1 MNPNTANPNTANPNT
16 ANPNTANP
24 NTANWSQLLYHDHTP
39 FFTGTLEAKQGEK
52 VMVRLRTPKDAP
64 ITEARLVILDV
75 GDLRHFV
82 MTPVT
87 TSLSDWQFFEVEM
100 PLVNPTT
107 RYVFMAQ
114 TQNDSVILSTRGAR
128 RFMPPFRDW
137 FQYATNRKNATWLE
151 DRVFYQIFPDRFKD
165 AEPNISVKNDEY
177 NYEGIRLDAA
187 GELEFYDRNV
197 VKRNWDELPSRAT
210 NVLEHFGGDLQ
221 GITEELAYIEDL
233 GANAIYLNPIF
244 TSPSNHRYDTENFL
258 EVDPHLGGEPA
269 LRNLLDVAH
278 AKGMKV
284 ILDGVFNH
292 TGNRLEEFQ
301 KALAGGTEQELYT
314 FGPQFGKTGYAAFFG
329 VRSLPKID
337 YSSPKAFEVFLEG
350 PESPVRK
357 WIRFGADGWRLDVA
371 QSMGND
377 ATDVGNLEVHRR
389 LRDAVRLENTDAY
402 VFGERFLDAEMGLQG
417 HDHIRNL
424 LQGGEDGVMNYQG
437 FASPIADW
445 LSGERVW
452 GNTVT
457 IPSEEVAEIM
467 WETYRVLP
475 EASRRAQYNLFGS
488 HDIVRPLTRFGGS
501 IPKLE
506 AAFTMLF
513 AYPGVP
519 SIYYGDEIAMEGGSD
534 PLNRAPMIWDRSR
547 WNHGVRELVQALAK
561 TRKQSK
567 ALKAGSLI
575 WLYAV
580 GEVLAF
586 ARAYTDD
593 AGTLEVVICLASRSD
608 ETQTI
613 TLDLRLVG
621 LLEGSWTE
629 LRSNEKFVATDGML
643 EVRFTGSSLLLQR

>member
-1 MNPNTANPNTANPNT
+1 MNWNY
-16 ANPNTANP
+16 
-24 NTANWSQLLYHDHTP
+24 LYHDHTP
-39 FFTGTLEAKQGEK
+39 FFTGTLEAKHGED
-52 VMVRLRTPKDAP
+52 VTVRLRAPKDAP
-64 ITEARLVILDV
+64 ITGAKLIILDV
-75 GDLRHFV
+75 GDLRNFV
-82 MTPVT
+82 MKPLRTG
-87 TSLSDWQFFEVEM
+87 SSNWQFFNVDM

-107 RYVFMAQ
+107 RYVFMVQ
-114 TQNDSVILSTRGAR
+114 TKDDSVILSTRGAR

-137 FQYATNRKNATWLE
+137 FQYASGRQNASWLE

-165 AEPNISVKNDEY
+165 AEPNISVKDGEY
-177 NYEGIRLDAA
+177 TYEGIRVDAS
-187 GELEFYDRNV
+187 GEFEFYDRDV
-197 VKRNWDELPSRAT
+197 VKRNWDELPTRET
-210 NVLEHFGGDLQ
+210 NVLEHFGGDLL
-221 GITEELAYIEDL
+221 GITEELGYIEDL

-269 LRNLLDVAH
+269 LRNLLDAAH
-278 AKGMKV
+278 ARGMKV

-292 TGNRLEEFQ
+292 TGNRLEAFQ

-357 WIRFGADGWRLDVA
+357 WIRFGVDGWRLDVA
-371 QSMGND
+371 QSMGNN

-389 LRDAVRLENTDAY
+389 LRDAVRLENADTY
-402 VFGERFLDAEMGLQG
+402 VFGERFLDAEVGLQG
-417 HDHIRNL
+417 HDHVRNVP
-424 LQGGEDGVMNYQG
+424 QGGEDGVMNYQG
-437 FASPIADW
+437 FCSPITDW
-445 LSGERVW
+445 FSGVRVW
-452 GNTVT
+452 NNAVNIT
-457 IPSEEVAEIM
+457 SEEVREIM

-488 HDIVRPLTRFGGS
+488 HDIARPLTRFGGS
-501 IPKLE
+501 IAKLE

-519 SIYYGDEIAMEGGSD
+519 NIYYGDEIGMEGGTD

-575 WLYAV
+575 WLHAA
-580 GEVLAF
+580 GDTLAF
-586 ARAYTDD
+586 ARAFTDD
-593 AGTLEVVICLASRSD
+593 AGTLEVVICLASRSN
-608 ETQTI
+608 EAQTV
-613 TLDLRLVG
+613 TLDLRLAG
-621 LLEGSWTE
+621 LLKGSWTA
-629 LRSNEKFVATDGML
+629 LRSQEKFVATDGML
-643 EVRFTGSSLLLQR
+643 EVVFTGSGLLL

>member
-1 MNPNTANPNTANPNT
+1 MNS
-16 ANPNTANP
+16 
-24 NTANWSQLLYHDHTP
+24 NTANWKYLHHDHTP
-39 FFTGTLEAKQGEK
+39 FFTSTLEAKHGEK
-52 VMVRLRTPKDAP
+52 VMVRLRAPKDAP
-64 ITEARLVILDV
+64 ITEARLIILDV
-75 GDLRHFV
+75 GDLRNFV
-82 MTPVT
+82 MKKVSDPNTIG
-87 TSLSDWQFFEVEM
+87 SSDWQFFEAEM

-107 RYVFMAQ
+107 RYVFVAQ
-114 TQNDSVILSTRGAR
+114 TKDDSVVLSTRGAR

-137 FQYATNRKNATWLE
+137 FQYATGRKNAAWLE

-165 AEPNISVKNDEY
+165 AEPNISVKDGEY

-187 GELEFYDRNV
+187 GELEFYDRDV
-197 VKRNWDELPSRAT
+197 VKRDWHELPKRET
-210 NVLEHFGGDLQ
+210 NVLEHFGGDLL
-221 GITEELAYIEDL
+221 GITEELDYIEDL

-269 LRNLLDVAH
+269 LRNLLDAAH

-292 TGNRLEEFQ
+292 TGNRLEAFQ
-301 KALAGGTEQELYT
+301 RALAGGTEQELFT

-350 PESPVRK
+350 PDSPVRK

-371 QSMGND
+371 QSMGNN
-377 ATDVGNLEVHRR
+377 ATDINNLEVHRR
-389 LRDAVRLENTDAY
+389 LRDAVTLENPDAY
-402 VFGERFLDAEMGLQG
+402 VFGERFLDAEAALQG
-417 HDHIRNL
+417 HDHVRNIP
-424 LQGGEDGVMNYQG
+424 QGGEDGVMNYQG
-437 FASPIADW
+437 FGSPIADW
-445 LSGERVW
+445 MSGERVW
-452 GNTVT
+452 GNSVN
-457 IPSEEVAEIM
+457 IPTEEVMEIM

-519 SIYYGDEIAMEGGSD
+519 SIYYGDEIAMEGGGD

-547 WNHGVRELVQALAK
+547 WNHDVRELVQALAK

-575 WLYAV
+575 WLHAA
-580 GEVLAF
+580 GDVLAF
-586 ARAYTDD
+586 ARAFTDS
-593 AGTLEVVICLASRSD
+593 AGKLEVVICLANRSS
-608 ETQTI
+608 EAQTV
-613 TLDLRLVG
+613 TLDVQLAG
-621 LLEGSWTE
+621 LFEGSWTE
-629 LRSNEKFVATDGML
+629 LRSHEKFVAKNGRL
-643 EVRFTGSSLLLQR
+643 EVAFTGSGLLLPE

>member
-1 MNPNTANPNTANPNT
+1 MNPN
-16 ANPNTANP
+16 
-24 NTANWSQLLYHDHTP
+24 WKYLHHDHTP
-39 FFTGTLEAKQGEK
+39 FFTSTLEAKHGDK
-52 VMVRLRTPKDAP
+52 VMVRLRAAKDAP
-64 ITEARLVILDV
+64 ITEARLIILDV
-75 GDLRHFV
+75 GDLRNFV
-82 MTPVT
+82 MKKISIPNT
-87 TSLSDWQFFEVEM
+87 TGSSDWQFFEVEM

-107 RYVFMAQ
+107 RYVFVTQ
-114 TQNDSVILSTRGAR
+114 TKDDSVILSTRGAR

-137 FQYATNRKNATWLE
+137 FQYATGRKNATWLE

-165 AEPNISVKNDEY
+165 AEPNISVKDGEY
-177 NYEGIRLDAA
+177 NYEGIRLDAT
-187 GELEFYDRNV
+187 GELEFYDRDV
-197 VKRNWDELPSRAT
+197 VKRDWHELPKRET
-210 NVLEHFGGDLQ
+210 NVLEHFGGDLL
-221 GITEELAYIEDL
+221 GITEELDYIEDL

-244 TSPSNHRYDTENFL
+244 TSPSNHRYDTQDFL

-269 LRNLLDVAH
+269 LRNLLDAAH

-292 TGNRLEEFQ
+292 TGNRLEAFQ
-301 KALAGGTEQELYT
+301 KALAGGSEQGLYT

-337 YSSPKAFEVFLEG
+337 YSSPQAYETFLEG

-377 ATDVGNLEVHRR
+377 ATDINNLEVHRR
-389 LRDAVRLENTDAY
+389 LRNAVTLENTDAY
-402 VFGERFLDAEMGLQG
+402 VFGERFLDAEAALQG
-417 HDHIRNL
+417 HDHIRNIP
-424 LQGGEDGVMNYQG
+424 QGGEDGVMNYQG
-437 FASPIADW
+437 FASPITDW
-445 LSGERVW
+445 MSGERVW
-452 GNTVT
+452 GNTVN
-457 IPSEEVAEIM
+457 IPTEEVMEIM

-475 EASRRAQYNLFGS
+475 EASRQAQYNLFGS

-506 AAFTMLF
+506 TAFTMLF

-519 SIYYGDEIAMEGGSD
+519 SIYYGDEIAMEGGGD

-567 ALKAGSLI
+567 ALKAGTLI
-575 WLYAV
+575 WLHAA
-580 GEVLAF
+580 GDVLAF
-586 ARAYTDD
+586 TRAYTDD
-593 AGTLEVVICLASRSD
+593 TGKPEVVICLASRSS
-608 ETQTI
+608 EAQTI
-613 TLDLRLVG
+613 TLDLRLAG

-629 LRSNEKFVATDGML
+629 LRSNAQFVAKNGML
-643 EVRFTGSSLLLQR
+643 EVRFTGSGLLL

>member
-1 MNPNTANPNTANPNT
+1 MKY
-16 ANPNTANP
+16 
-24 NTANWSQLLYHDHTP
+24 LYHDHTP
-39 FFTGTLEAKQGEK
+39 FFTSTLEAKHGES
-52 VMVRLRTPKDAP
+52 VTLRLRAPKDAP
-64 ITEARLVILDV
+64 ITEARLIILDV
-75 GDLRHFV
+75 GDLRNFP
-82 MTPVT
+82 MKKISNPTQAG
-87 TSLSDWQFFEVEM
+87 SSDWQFFEVEM

-114 TQNDSVILSTRGAR
+114 TQTDSVILSTRGSR
-128 RFMPPFRDW
+128 HFYPPFRDW
-137 FQYATNRKNATWLE
+137 FQYATGRQNATWLE

-165 AEPNISVKNDEY
+165 AEPNISVKNGEY
-177 NYEGIRLDAA
+177 NYEGIRVDAA
-187 GELEFYDRNV
+187 GELEFYDRDV
-197 VKRNWDELPSRAT
+197 VKRNWDELPKRET
-210 NVLEHFGGDLQ
+210 NVLEHFGGDLL

-269 LRNLLDVAH
+269 LRNLLDAAH
-278 AKGMKV
+278 ARGMKV

-301 KALAGGTEQELYT
+301 KALAGGSEQELYT

-337 YSSPKAFEVFLEG
+337 YSSPKAYETFLEG

-377 ATDVGNLEVHRR
+377 ATDINNLEVHRR
-389 LRDAVRLENTDAY
+389 LRDAVTLENPDAY
-402 VFGERFLDAEMGLQG
+402 VFGERFLDAEAALQG
-417 HDHIRNL
+417 HDHIRNIP
-424 LQGGEDGVMNYQG
+424 QGGEDGVMNYQG
-437 FASPIADW
+437 FCSPITDW
-445 LSGERVW
+445 FSNVRVW
-452 GNTVT
+452 NNAVN
-457 IPSEEVAEIM
+457 IPTEEVAEIM
-467 WETYRVLP
+467 WETHRVLP

-519 SIYYGDEIAMEGGSD
+519 SIYYGDEIAMEGGGD
-534 PLNRAPMIWDRSR
+534 PFNRAPMIWDRSR

-575 WLYAV
+575 WLHAT

-586 ARAYTDD
+586 ARAYTDK
-593 AGTLEVVICLASRSD
+593 AGKLEVVICLASRSD
-608 ETQTI
+608 KTQTVA
-613 TLDLRLVG
+613 LDVRLAG
-621 LLEGSWTE
+621 LLEGSWAE
-629 LRSNEKFVATDGML
+629 LRSQEKFVARDGML
-643 EVRFTGSSLLLQR
+643 EVRFTGSGLLMQN